1 VALTI
6 TPMWKWAWGASEFFA
21 IILTQGDASYPAGGY
36 PLAASLFFLNT
47 FASTSD
53 YLPPV
58 LPIPNPVG
66 IWADNS
72 NTGAALGGYAA
83 IDAVTGN
90 LRLFVAA
97 GTEVG
102 TGLTAAT
109 FKTSLVVFGH

>member
-1 VALTI
+1 MALTV
-6 TPMWKWAWGASEFFA
+6 TPMYKWAWGASEFMS
-21 IILTQGDASYPAGGY
+21 IIETIGDATYPAGGY
-36 PLAASLFFLNT
+36 PCPASLFQLNT

-53 YLPPV
+53 FQLQTPP
-58 LPIPNPVG
+58 PNPVG

-90 LRLFVAA
+90 MRLYVAA

-102 TGLTAAT
+102 TGATAVT
-109 FKTSLVVFGH
+109 FKTSLVAFGH